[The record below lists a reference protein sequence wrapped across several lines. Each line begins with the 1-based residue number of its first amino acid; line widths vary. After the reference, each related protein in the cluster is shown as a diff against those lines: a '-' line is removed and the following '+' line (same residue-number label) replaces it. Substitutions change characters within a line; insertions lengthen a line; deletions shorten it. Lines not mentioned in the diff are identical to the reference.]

1 MAPPPAEGGPR
12 RGLNRRSERSVQVSG
27 PLFAYNRPPM
37 TALVPALLALALG
50 QAAAAPAAPEP
61 PPIAAPAVDAPEPD
75 LSPLPRRYTIERVV
89 VSGLHHAREPEVRR
103 HLLVT
108 EGDLLD
114 EERVLLSRLRL
125 LQLGW
130 FSKVETRVERGSER
144 GLVVLVVE
152 VVERNTLLVTDLV
165 LGSTG
170 PQPIYGGLGLSQ
182 QNFLGRGF
190 GLSGAFVYGGSP
202 AGRPQ
207 DPGRF
212 AVRGSFFAPDLPLAR
227 RGARGERGLVL
238 GATVLFVR
246 GEELACGDP
255 DCDAFSDDFGAA
267 PRLRYQRASFEG
279 TIGIRPG
286 AFERLLASYRYEAL
300 RELSAGGTP
309 AAPENLPALRPGRSR
324 LSALTGTYEI
334 DTRDDFFL
342 PREGLRGL
350 AQVTFGS
357 RVLGG
362 DYEYSRYLLQLET
375 AFGLLD
381 LPLRLQA
388 TLGAAQG
395 GAPFFERFYP
405 ADLAYFA
412 VGPALARSLELNFST
427 DSRYD
432 AFVAMGGLEYAVPL
446 WQRQAFFRRGYLALG
461 ARGVYSSQVLGGART
476 RFSRTPVSAELA
488 LRLDTP
494 VGVFNASLGYAVDNL
509 L

>member
-1 MAPPPAEGGPR
+1 
-12 RGLNRRSERSVQVSG
+12 
-27 PLFAYNRPPM
+27 M
-37 TALVPALLALALG
+37 TALIPAVLAISLA
-50 QAAAAPAAPEP
+50 QAAGDPAASRPA
-61 PPIAAPAVDAPEPD
+61 PIAAEAPAPDAPAVPPSA
-75 LSPLPRRYTIERVV
+75 RRYGIERIIVA
-89 VSGLHHAREPEVRR
+89 GLRHAREAEVRR
-103 HLLVT
+103 HLLVA
-108 EGDLLD
+108 EGDVLD

-144 GLVVLVVE
+144 GLVVLVFE

-207 DPGRF
+207 DPSRF
-212 AVRGSFFAPDLPLAR
+212 AIRGSFFAPDLPLDGVLG
-227 RGARGERGLVL
+227 GAGRALVV
-238 GATVLFVR
+238 GATVLVVR

-255 DCDAFSDDFGAA
+255 ECEAFDDDFGAA
-267 PRLRYQRASFEG
+267 PRLRYQRAAFEG

-286 AFERLLASYRYEAL
+286 AFERLLASYRFERL
-300 RELSAGGTP
+300 REMSTGIAATAAGDTP
-309 AAPENLPALRPGRSR
+309 APSLLPGHSR

-334 DTRDDFFL
+334 DTRDDFFM

-357 RVLGG
+357 RLLGS

-375 AFGLLD
+375 AFGLFD
-381 LPLRLQA
+381 LPLRLQCA
-388 TLGAAQG
+388 LGASQG

-405 ADLAYFA
+405 ADFSYFA
-412 VGPALARSLELNFST
+412 IGPALARSLELNFST

-432 AFVAMGGLEYAVPL
+432 AFVAMAGVEYAVPL
-446 WQRQAFFRRGYLALG
+446 WHRQAFFRRGYLALG
-461 ARGVYSSQVLGGART
+461 LRGVYSSETLGGART
-476 RFSRTPVSAELA
+476 AFSSSPVSAEAA

-494 VGVFNASLGYAVDNL
+494 VGVFNLSLGYLVDIL